1 MTDTSSEAER
11 IQLDLFRG
19 MTPSQRLARFCELMD
34 VVEGMQ
40 KAGIRRQYPHI
51 SDHEML
57 MRLALRRIGP
67 ELTKR
72 VYGWED
78 K

>member
-1 MTDTSSEAER
+1 MTDTSPEAKR
-11 IQLDLFRG
+11 IQLDLIRR
-19 MTPSQRLARFCELMD
+19 MTPSQRLTRFCELMD
-34 VVEGMQ
+34 AVEGMQ
-40 KAGIRRQYPHI
+40 KAGIRRQHPNI

-67 ELTKR
+67 ELTKK

>member
-1 MTDTSSEAER
+1 MTDTSPEIDL
-11 IQLDLFRG
+11 IQLELFRQ
-19 MTPSQRLARFCELMD
+19 MTPSQRLSRFCELMD

-40 KAGIRRQYPHI
+40 KAGIRRQFPNI
-51 SDHEML
+51 TDHEML

-67 ELTKR
+67 EMTKQ
-72 VYGWED
+72 VYGWEE